1 MLEKSKYDRLMAID
15 EDVHKLYCVF
25 DPKGMYIFWL
35 NGIDI
40 PVLDKLNCPDTT
52 LWTKQKKD
60 KEVYLLEESQ
70 ASYINNE
77 SGFDRC
83 YKKLDAIKEFE
94 CDHNITIILEL
105 LNKWNKKANSNK
117 ELKTV
122 IESFLDI
129 QWHIIELKRD
139 RDLALKA
146 VIQYKMQRDAALDE
160 KHKAIKQLKLYEDK
174 NFN

>member
-1 MLEKSKYDRLMAID
+1 MNQDLID
-15 EDVHKLYCVF
+15 
-25 DPKGMYIFWL
+25 
-35 NGIDI
+35 
-40 PVLDKLNCPDTT
+40 
-52 LWTKQKKD
+52 
-60 KEVYLLEESQ
+60 
-70 ASYINNE
+70 A
-77 SGFDRC
+77 
-83 YKKLDAIKEFE
+83 YKKLNAIKEFE

-146 VIQYKMQRDAALDE
+146 VMQYKMQRDAALDE

>member
-1 MLEKSKYDRLMAID
+1 MNQDLID
-15 EDVHKLYCVF
+15 
-25 DPKGMYIFWL
+25 
-35 NGIDI
+35 
-40 PVLDKLNCPDTT
+40 
-52 LWTKQKKD
+52 
-60 KEVYLLEESQ
+60 
-70 ASYINNE
+70 A
-77 SGFDRC
+77 

>member
-1 MLEKSKYDRLMAID
+1 MNQDLID
-15 EDVHKLYCVF
+15 
-25 DPKGMYIFWL
+25 
-35 NGIDI
+35 
-40 PVLDKLNCPDTT
+40 
-52 LWTKQKKD
+52 
-60 KEVYLLEESQ
+60 
-70 ASYINNE
+70 A
-77 SGFDRC
+77 

-94 CDHNITIILEL
+94 CDHNITIILEM
-105 LNKWNKKANSNK
+105 LNKWNKKANNNK

-146 VIQYKMQRDAALDE
+146 VMQYKTQRDAALDE
-160 KHKAIKQLKLYEDK
+160 KSKAIKQLKLYEDQ